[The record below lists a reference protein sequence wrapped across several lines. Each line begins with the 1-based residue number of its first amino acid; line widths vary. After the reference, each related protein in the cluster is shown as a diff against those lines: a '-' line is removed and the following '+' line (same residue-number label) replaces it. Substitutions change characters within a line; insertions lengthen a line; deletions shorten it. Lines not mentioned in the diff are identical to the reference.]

1 MGKSRVCGISTG
13 ARCAPLQRGRN
24 RNDEMRLQRWAASLQ
39 RLDAFATDGCIAV
52 PRRGA
57 HCAPVSYIAAPV
69 TVITTMFR
77 EDARRVIGATAK
89 PLYPIDGK
97 AAGFDRRTP
106 KTSLFEGGGPPQRW
120 KEFVPRRGAHCAPVS
135 YIAAPVTVITTMFR
149 EDARRVIG
157 ATAKPLYP
165 IDGKAA
171 GFDRRNPK
179 TSLFEGGGPP
189 QRWKEFVPRRGAHCA
204 PVRPRRYNN
213 NPSKG
218 RAKGLRGDRKALRL
232 IRRQGRRP

>member
-1 MGKSRVCGISTG
+1 MGMGKSRVCGISTG

-97 AAGFDRRTP
+97 AEGLDRRNP
-106 KTSLFEGGGPPQRW
+106 KTSLSEGGGPPAGGGRSPYPVGARIARP
-120 KEFVPRRGAHCAPVS
+120 FVPD
-135 YIAAPVTVITTMFR
+135 VITTTLR
-149 EDARRVIG
+149 KGARRG
-157 ATAKPLYP
+157 LEATGKPLYP

-171 GFDRRNPK
+171 GLDRRNPK

-189 QRWKEFVPRRGAHCA
+189 AAVEG
-204 PVRPRRYNN
+204 VRPR
-213 NPSKG
+213 G
-218 RAKGLRGDRKALRL
+218 C
-232 IRRQGRRP
+232 I

>member
-1 MGKSRVCGISTG
+1 MGIGKSKVGRMSAG

-24 RNDEMRLQRWAASLQ
+24 RNDEMHLQRWAASLQ

-52 PRRGA
+52 P
-57 HCAPVSYIAAPV
+57 C
-69 TVITTMFR
+69 
-77 EDARRVIGATAK
+77 
-89 PLYPIDGK
+89 
-97 AAGFDRRTP
+97 
-106 KTSLFEGGGPPQRW
+106 
-120 KEFVPRRGAHCAPVS
+120 RGAHCAPVS

-213 NPSKG
+213 NPSRG
-218 RAKGLRGDRKALRL
+218 RAKGHRGDRKAP
-232 IRRQGRRP
+232 ISNRRQGRRL

>member
-1 MGKSRVCGISTG
+1 MHLQPTAASPYPVG
-13 ARCAPLQRGRN
+13 AR
-24 RNDEMRLQRWAASLQ
+24 
-39 RLDAFATDGCIAV
+39 IARPFV
-52 PRRGA
+52 PD
-57 HCAPVSYIAAPV
+57 
-69 TVITTMFR
+69 VITTTLR
-77 EDARRVIGATAK
+77 EGARRVIGATAK

-97 AAGFDRRTP
+97 AADLDRRNP

-149 EDARRVIG
+149 ESARRVIG

-171 GFDRRNPK
+171 GLDRRNPK

-189 QRWKEFVPRRGAHCA
+189 AGGGRSSSPGLYMRLRESARMVLGATAKPLYPIDVKAAGIDRR
-204 PVRPRRYNN
+204 
-213 NPSKG
+213 NP
-218 RAKGLRGDRKALRL
+218 LNP
-232 IRRQGRRP
+232 RQGLKQVHFISLAWNYSFCAEPMI

>member
-1 MGKSRVCGISTG
+1 MGMGKSKVGRMSAG

-24 RNDEMRLQRWAASLQ
+24 RNGEMHLQRWAASLQ

-77 EDARRVIGATAK
+77 EGARRVIGATAK

-97 AAGFDRRTP
+97 AAG
-106 KTSLFEGGGPPQRW
+106 L
-120 KEFVPRRGAHCAPVS
+120 
-135 YIAAPVTVITTMFR
+135 
-149 EDARRVIG
+149 
-157 ATAKPLYP
+157 
-165 IDGKAA
+165 
-171 GFDRRNPK
+171 DRRNPK

-213 NPSKG
+213 NPS
-218 RAKGLRGDRKALRL
+218 RECANGLRGNRKALRL